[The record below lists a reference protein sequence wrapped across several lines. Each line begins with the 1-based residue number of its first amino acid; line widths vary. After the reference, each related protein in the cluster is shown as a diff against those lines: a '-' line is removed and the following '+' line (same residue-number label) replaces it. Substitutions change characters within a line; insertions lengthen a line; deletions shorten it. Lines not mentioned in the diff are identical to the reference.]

1 METRWLGASG
11 IQASLVGLGCNNF
24 GMKIDLAASRAV
36 IDTALD
42 VGITCFDTADMYG
55 KGRSEEFLGKVLGP
69 RRKDI
74 VLATKFG
81 GAAMLAKSGE
91 RWGSREYILRCIED
105 SLRRLQTDWIDL
117 YQMHYPDPNTPV
129 EETLETLHELVQQ
142 GKVRAI
148 GHSNFSGE
156 QINQAGD
163 ASTARNFSYFVTAQN
178 DWSLLNRT
186 VEADVI
192 PACEQHGLGQLP
204 YFPLASGMLTG
215 KYRRGEDFAPG
226 TRLAV
231 LKFVRNMASEENFT
245 KVEALQDFVAQR
257 DRTLLELAFSWL
269 ATQPCV
275 TSVIAGATTPE
286 QVRANAA
293 APNWPLLT
301 EELAE
306 IDALAPF
313 IPAQENQ

>member
-1 METRWLGASG
+1 METRPLGASG
-11 IQASLVGLGCNNF
+11 IRASLVGLGCNNF
-24 GMKIDLAASRAV
+24 GMKIDLEASRAV
-36 IDTALD
+36 IDTALE

-55 KGRSEEFLGKVLGP
+55 KGQSEEFLGRVLGP

-81 GAAMLAKSGE
+81 GVAKIADSGE
-91 RWGSREYILRCIED
+91 RWGSREYILRCVED

-117 YQMHYPDPNTPV
+117 YQMHYPDPNTPI
-129 EETLETLHELVQQ
+129 EETLETLNTLVQQ

-148 GHSNFSGE
+148 GHSNFSAE
-156 QINQAGD
+156 QINQSVEQS
-163 ASTARNFSYFVTAQN
+163 STHDFAHFVTAQN
-178 DWSLLNRT
+178 DWSLLNRA
-186 VEADVI
+186 VEADAI

-231 LKFVRNMASEENFT
+231 LPFTQRMASDENFA
-245 KVEALQDFVAQR
+245 KVEVLQDFAEQR
-257 DRTLLELAFSWL
+257 GHSLLELAMSWL
-269 ATQPCV
+269 AAQPCV

-286 QVRANAA
+286 QVRANATA
-293 APNWPLLT
+293 TNWKLSA
-301 EELAE
+301 EELTQV
-306 IDALAPF
+306 DALVSGAP
-313 IPAQENQ
+313 A

>member
-1 METRWLGASG
+1 METRPLGASG

-24 GMKIDLAASRAV
+24 GMKIDLEASRAV
-36 IDTALD
+36 IDTALE

-55 KGRSEEFLGKVLGP
+55 KGQSEEFLGKVLGP

-81 GAAMLAKSGE
+81 GVAKIAESGE
-91 RWGSREYILRCIED
+91 RWGSREYILRCVED

-117 YQMHYPDPNTPV
+117 YQMHYPDPNTPI
-129 EETLETLHELVQQ
+129 EETLETLNTLVQQ
-142 GKVRAI
+142 GQVRAI
-148 GHSNFSGE
+148 GHSNFSAE
-156 QINQAGD
+156 QINQSVEQS
-163 ASTARNFSYFVTAQN
+163 STHDFAHFVTAQN
-178 DWSLLNRT
+178 DWSLLNRA
-186 VEADVI
+186 VEADAI

-231 LKFVRNMASEENFT
+231 LPFTQRMASDENFA
-245 KVEALQDFVAQR
+245 KVEVLQDFVQ
-257 DRTLLELAFSWL
+257 THGHSLLELAFSWL
-269 ATQPCV
+269 AAQPCV
-275 TSVIAGATTPE
+275 SSVIAGATTPE

-293 APNWPLLT
+293 AINWKLSA
-301 EELAE
+301 EELTQV
-306 IDALAPF
+306 DALVSGAP
-313 IPAQENQ
+313 A

>member
-1 METRWLGASG
+1 METRPLGASG

-24 GMKIDLAASRAV
+24 GMKIDLEASRAV
-36 IDTALD
+36 IDTALE

-55 KGRSEEFLGKVLGP
+55 KGQSEEFLGQVLGP

-81 GAAMLAKSGE
+81 GVAKIAESGE
-91 RWGSREYILRCIED
+91 RWGSREYILRCVED

-117 YQMHYPDPNTPV
+117 YQMHYPDPNTPI
-129 EETLETLHELVQQ
+129 EETLETLNTLVQQ

-148 GHSNFSGE
+148 GHSNFSAE
-156 QINQAGD
+156 QINQSVEQS
-163 ASTARNFSYFVTAQN
+163 STHDFAHFVTAQN
-178 DWSLLNRT
+178 DWSLLNRA
-186 VEADVI
+186 VEADAI

-231 LKFVRNMASEENFT
+231 LPFTQRMASEENFS
-245 KVEALQDFVAQR
+245 KVETLQDFVQ
-257 DRTLLELAFSWL
+257 THGHSLLELAFSWL
-269 ATQPCV
+269 AAQPCV
-275 TSVIAGATTPE
+275 SSVIAGATTPE

-293 APNWPLLT
+293 AINWKLSA
-301 EELAE
+301 EELTQV
-306 IDALAPF
+306 DALVSGAP
-313 IPAQENQ
+313 A

>member
-1 METRWLGASG
+1 METRPLGASG

-24 GMKIDLAASRAV
+24 GMKIDLEASRAV
-36 IDTALD
+36 IDTALE

-55 KGRSEEFLGKVLGP
+55 KGQSEEFLGRVLGP

-81 GAAMLAKSGE
+81 GVAKIADSGE
-91 RWGSREYILRCIED
+91 RWGSREYILRCVED

-117 YQMHYPDPNTPV
+117 YQMHYPDPNTPI
-129 EETLETLHELVQQ
+129 EETLETLNILVQQ

-148 GHSNFSGE
+148 GHSNFSAE
-156 QINQAGD
+156 QITQSVEQS
-163 ASTARNFSYFVTAQN
+163 STHDFAHFVTAQN
-178 DWSLLNRT
+178 DWSLLNRA
-186 VEADVI
+186 VEADAI

-231 LKFVRNMASEENFT
+231 LPFTQRMASDENFA
-245 KVEALQDFVAQR
+245 KVEVLQDFAEQR
-257 DRTLLELAFSWL
+257 GHSLLELAMSWL
-269 ATQPCV
+269 AAQPCV

-286 QVRANAA
+286 QVRANATA
-293 APNWPLLT
+293 TNWKLSA
-301 EELAE
+301 EELTQV
-306 IDALAPF
+306 DALVSGAP
-313 IPAQENQ
+313 A